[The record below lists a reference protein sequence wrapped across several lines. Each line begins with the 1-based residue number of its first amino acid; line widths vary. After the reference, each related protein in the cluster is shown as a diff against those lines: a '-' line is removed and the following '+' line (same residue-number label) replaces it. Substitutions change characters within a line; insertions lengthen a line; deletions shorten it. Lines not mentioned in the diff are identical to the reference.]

1 MQSNTE
7 QEGNGR
13 EELVWKTENTEKP
26 MNFMYSANLKK
37 SGKKKVSWQEEVAV
51 VYLWAGKTLS
61 E

>member
-51 VYLWAGKTLS
+51 VYL
-61 E
+61 